1 MGAGLEQGDREP
13 VEIEVDDSGLGFVE
27 DDGRILAQ
35 EVFNEGQAVAL
46 GRIAMAAHNNRP

>member
-1 MGAGLEQGDREP
+1 MGAGLGQGDREP

>member
-27 DDGRILAQ
+27 DDGWILAQ